1 MPQIINTNVASLNSQ
16 RSLNSSQ
23 NSLATSLQRLSSG
36 LRINS
41 AKDDAAGLA
50 ISARMTSQIN
60 GLNQASRNAND
71 GISLAQTAE
80 GGLQSVTESLQ
91 RMRELAVQASNAT
104 NTATDRA
111 ALQQEVDQLVQQIN
125 TVASQTAFNGVK
137 LLDGTFNSQSF
148 QIGANTGEQ
157 ISINTI
163 ASAKADSLGVGTNSS
178 YVTSL
183 SATVSN
189 GAISTGG
196 ITVNGYG
203 VGPSLS
209 DGVSSSV
216 SINGVAVSGSTAG
229 LADGDLKING
239 VSVGAVTGSTAATVQ
254 AASLVTAINAQ
265 TTTTG
270 VVASTTGGVLTLAS
284 IDGRDIKIELAG
296 TATDADTGL
305 SAGTTKVGSDSAIAK
320 AAAFNTVTGQTGVSA
335 VATASTVSGAA
346 VTANAAI
353 AGDGTDYIRINGVKL
368 GAIAAGTSA
377 DFTAQGNN
385 VVAAI
390 NAVSNQTGVTATFD
404 SSSMKVSMTAAD
416 GRTITVEAAGTADTS
431 NFGFAA
437 GSVSNT
443 YGGIKLSSTS
453 SAGINLGGGNIAA
466 TNLTA
471 GYTAATAT
479 FGAGVASVDL
489 RTASGAQNAISTI
502 DSALANINSSRANL
516 GAVQNRFSS
525 VVSNLAATSENLS
538 ASRSRILDADF
549 AVETANL
556 SRAQILQQAGTAM
569 LAQANALPQNVLS
582 LLRG

>member
-23 NSLATSLQRLSSG
+23 NSLASSLQRLSSG

-203 VGPSLS
+203 VGPSLT

-216 SINGVAVSGSTAG
+216 SITGATVTATGG
-229 LADGDLKING
+229 LADGDLKVNG
-239 VSVGAVTGSTAATVQ
+239 VSVGSVTAGADATAQ
-254 AASLVTAINAQ
+254 AAAVATAINGQ
-265 TTTTG
+265 SGTTG
-270 VVASTTGGVLTLAS
+270 VIATASAGVLTLAS
-284 IDGRDIKIELAG
+284 INGRDIKIELAG
-296 TATDADTGL
+296 TATDTETGL
-305 SAGTTKVGSDSAIAK
+305 TAATTKVGSDSAIAK

-335 VATASTVSGAA
+335 VATASTVSGGAI
-346 VTANAAI
+346 TANAAI

-368 GAIAAGTSA
+368 GAIAAGTSG

-404 SSSMKVSMTAAD
+404 SSSMTVSMTAAD
-416 GRTITVEAAGTADTS
+416 GRTITVEAAGTADTT
-431 NFGFAA
+431 NFGFAT
-437 GSVSNT
+437 GTVSNT

-453 SAGINLGGGNIAA
+453 SAGINLGGANIAS

>member
-16 RSLNSSQ
+16 RSLNVSQ
-23 NSLATSLQRLSSG
+23 NSLTTSLQRLSSG

-91 RMRELAVQASNAT
+91 RMRELSVQASNAT

-178 YVTSL
+178 FVTSL

-203 VGPSLS
+203 VGPSVS
-209 DGVSSSV
+209 DAVSSSV
-216 SINGVAVSGSTAG
+216 SINSAAVTATGG

-239 VSVGAVTGSTAATVQ
+239 VSVGSVTAGADTTAQATAVA
-254 AASLVTAINAQ
+254 TAINTQ
-265 TTTTG
+265 STTTG
-270 VVASTTGGVLTLAS
+270 VVATSSGGVLTLAS
-284 IDGRDIKIELAG
+284 INGRDIKVELAG
-296 TATDADTGL
+296 TATDTETGL
-305 SAGTTKVGSDSAIAK
+305 TAGTTKVGSDSAIAK

-335 VATASTVSGAA
+335 MATASTVSGAGI
-346 VTANAAI
+346 TANAGI
-353 AGDGTDYIRINGVKL
+353 DGGTTNYIRINGVKL
-368 GAIAAGTSA
+368 GAIAAGTA
-377 DFTAQGNN
+377 GDFTDQGNN

-390 NAVSNQTGVTATFD
+390 NAVSNQTGVTASFD

-416 GRTITVEAAGTADTS
+416 GRTITVEAAGTAGREQLRLRHRYRQQHLWRHQAVVDEQRRHQPRWRQHRLDEPD
-431 NFGFAA
+431 GR
-437 GSVSNT
+437 
-443 YGGIKLSSTS
+443 LH
-453 SAGINLGGGNIAA
+453 GGN
-466 TNLTA
+466 
-471 GYTAATAT
+471 G
-479 FGAGVASVDL
+479 DL
-489 RTASGAQNAISTI
+489 RLRHRERRSAHRQRRPAGDLDDRLGSRQHQLEPSEPGCGAEPLQQRRQQPRGDVREPVGIAQP
-502 DSALANINSSRANL
+502 D
-516 GAVQNRFSS
+516 
-525 VVSNLAATSENLS
+525 
-538 ASRSRILDADF
+538 LDADF
-549 AVETANL
+549 ATETANL

>member
-16 RSLNSSQ
+16 RSLNVSQ
-23 NSLATSLQRLSSG
+23 NSLTTSLQRLSSG

-91 RMRELAVQASNAT
+91 RMRELSVQASNAT

-178 YVTSL
+178 FVTSL

-203 VGPSLS
+203 VGPSVS
-209 DGVSSSV
+209 DAVSSSV
-216 SINGVAVSGSTAG
+216 SINSAAVTATGG

-239 VSVGAVTGSTAATVQ
+239 VSVGSVTAGADTTAQATAVA
-254 AASLVTAINAQ
+254 TAINTQ
-265 TTTTG
+265 STTTG
-270 VVASTTGGVLTLAS
+270 VVATSSGGVLTLAS
-284 IDGRDIKIELAG
+284 INGRDIKVELAG
-296 TATDADTGL
+296 TATDTETGL
-305 SAGTTKVGSDSAIAK
+305 TAGTTKVGSDSAIAK

-335 VATASTVSGAA
+335 MATASTVSGAGI
-346 VTANAAI
+346 TANAGI
-353 AGDGTDYIRINGVKL
+353 DGGTTNYIRINGVKL
-368 GAIAAGTSA
+368 GAIAAGTA
-377 DFTAQGNN
+377 GDFTDQGNN

-390 NAVSNQTGVTATFD
+390 NAVSNQTGVTASFD

-416 GRTITVEAAGTADTS
+416 GRTITVQAAGTADAS
-431 NFGFAA
+431 NFGFAT
-437 GSVSNT
+437 GTVSNT

-453 SAGINLGGGNIAA
+453 SAGINLGGANIAS

-479 FGAGVASVDL
+479 FGSGIASVDL
-489 RTASGAQNAISTI
+489 RTASGAQQAISTI

-549 AVETANL
+549 ATETANL